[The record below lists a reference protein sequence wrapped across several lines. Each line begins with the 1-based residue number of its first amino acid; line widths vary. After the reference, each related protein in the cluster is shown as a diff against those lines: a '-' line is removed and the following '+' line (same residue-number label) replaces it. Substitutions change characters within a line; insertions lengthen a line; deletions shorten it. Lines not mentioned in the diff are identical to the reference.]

1 MKIYLSPRY
10 LPKDSRRFQ
19 LHKQVVNLFV
29 ATFPFYSKVLTKA
42 VPNELSRDSP
52 RIANRSL
59 SAASF
64 HSVVYICTVRTTG
77 ARQRQLRRSGRAAC
91 RYSARLRQQCSPII
105 RGERERESV
114 ALARRRSHCSP
125 VSHGCVCSP
134 PTSCQPALLFI
145 SRTSAYRGD
154 RSPLNASDVL
164 MVVKVRSMRGS
175 RVEGEVLRLGGRN
188 LS

>member
-105 RGERERESV
+105 RGERERERASRSRV
-114 ALARRRSHCSP
+114 AARIVRRSVMAASAPHP
-125 VSHGCVCSP
+125 PLVS
-134 PTSCQPALLFI
+134 QPYCLSLAPRRI
-145 SRTSAYRGD
+145 EATD
-154 RSPLNASDVL
+154 RRWMPLTY
-164 MVVKVRSMRGS
+164 
-175 RVEGEVLRLGGRN
+175 
-188 LS
+188 